1 MNAPQATHTIRSF
14 LNELDL
20 AGRRYKKRLNGHR
33 DQLYSSMQTAQH
45 VIVECLKN
53 EALQSEFVRAV
64 QGEKK
69 KKGGK
74 RLLRFNLSLE
84 AMALST
90 GASDTQA
97 RKIASKRA
105 GVLDLLR
112 ERRVRVRDTAETIKK
127 LGIEKLYSEKPK
139 KKSQKE
145 ARQRE
150 GKAEQTG
157 SSPIGRGLPRSGL
170 NDRETYIGF
179 WMKQSD
185 KDQLL
190 ESKFDTMLTV
200 LVSRVSEDDGDIQVR
215 RVVSGNHLSDWE
227 D

>member
-1 MNAPQATHTIRSF
+1 MNSPKTAHAIRSL

-33 DQLYSSMQTAQH
+33 DQLYASMQTAQH

-53 EALQSEFVRAV
+53 KALQSEFVRAV
-64 QGEKK
+64 RSEK

-90 GASDTQA
+90 GASDIRT

-112 ERRVRVRDTAETIKK
+112 ERGVTVTDTARTIKK

-145 ARQRE
+145 LPQRE
-150 GKAEQTG
+150 GKAEQT
-157 SSPIGRGLPRSGL
+157 SPSPVGRGSARSGL
-170 NDRETYIGF
+170 NDRGTSIIF

-190 ESKFDTMLTV
+190 ESKVDTMLTV
-200 LVSRVSEDDGDIQVR
+200 FVSRVNEDDGDIRVR
-215 RVVSGNHLSDWE
+215 RVVSGDHLNDWE